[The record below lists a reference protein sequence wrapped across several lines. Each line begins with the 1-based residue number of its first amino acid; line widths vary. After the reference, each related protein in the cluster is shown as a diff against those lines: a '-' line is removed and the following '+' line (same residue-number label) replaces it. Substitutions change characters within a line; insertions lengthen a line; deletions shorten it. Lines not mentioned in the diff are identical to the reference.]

1 MLLYE
6 PSEVRKAAPKTACV
20 PLKHSG
26 LVPYFQSFWCH
37 SSYRHCVRRGNT
49 RSMIVP
55 MPLATGDESG
65 ARKTRMAS
73 TTETMSVKMLPEFWW
88 TRRLG
93 LFWFACCPEDSA
105 VAVTI
110 DDAAAGAVSLE
121 DAAAGK
127 CWRLAVAFWRPS
139 GFLKRTFS
147 RQHPSPAAHAG
158 WPSLTC
164 SQCFC
169 PP

>member
-1 MLLYE
+1 
-6 PSEVRKAAPKTACV
+6 
-20 PLKHSG
+20 
-26 LVPYFQSFWCH
+26 
-37 SSYRHCVRRGNT
+37 
-49 RSMIVP
+49 MIVP

-121 DAAAGK
+121 DAAAGGGSDSDVSMGADSDDGMGVAVVGAAGFTAPQAGRGGK
-127 CWRLAVAFWRPS
+127 SSPKLASEVLEAGGCLLAAFWVPEED
-139 GFLKRTFS
+139 FF
-147 RQHPSPAAHAG
+147 QAA
-158 WPSLTC
+158 P
-164 SQCFC
+164 F
-169 PP
+169 PR